1 MSDADVRGLARCP
14 STPVAAATA
23 MLLFAATAA
32 TAQVRIASGGAA
44 TLTGAVGGA
53 VTRQTPQQ
61 AALVTVVN
69 FGDVSPNN
77 PSAYVCFTQP
87 VKIWA
92 RPGSTMR
99 LAVTAESFGSTP
111 ADIKKT
117 DIGVGVVNVRSG
129 GPNADV
135 STTSVVA
142 MFAADPC
149 LAPKDADGIPAF
161 AGTLAAVGVAAPGAP
176 VMISTGPISLRGSFR
191 SNSNEADLDV
201 KLAIAPQAFRAGNF
215 SLTLTLT
222 MTQP

>member
-1 MSDADVRGLARCP
+1 MRRPGVRRLARSAP
-14 STPVAAATA
+14 PLAAAA
-23 MLLFAATAA
+23 ALLFFAPSATG
-32 TAQVRIASGGAA
+32 QIRIASGGAA

-61 AALVTVVN
+61 NALVTVVN

-92 RPGSTMR
+92 RPSSTMR
-99 LAVTAESFGSTP
+99 LAVTAETFGSTP

-129 GPNADV
+129 GPNGDV
-135 STTSVVA
+135 STTRVVP

-149 LAPKDADGIPAF
+149 LAPKDLDGIPAF
-161 AGTLAAVGVAAPGAP
+161 AGTLATVGVAEPGTP
-176 VMISTGPISLRGSFR
+176 VIISTGPISLRGSFR
-191 SNSNEADLDV
+191 SNSNEADLDI
-201 KLAIAPQAFRAGNF
+201 KLAIAPLAFRAGSF